1 MAIAASKLEQDDL
14 SALQARI
21 QLMLSEIDLAKD
33 MSELVE
39 SSIAFGELGGAAA
52 DDQSKKLMIL
62 RERGDIS
69 SDELEQ
75 FIVAAHVE
83 G

>member
-14 SALQARI
+14 TALQARV

-33 MSELVE
+33 MTELVE
-39 SSIAFGELGGAAA
+39 SSIAFGELGGATA
-52 DDQSKKLMIL
+52 DDDFKKLMIL
-62 RERGDIS
+62 RERGEIS
-69 SDELEQ
+69 SDELDQ
-75 FIVAAHVE
+75 LIVAAHVE